1 MYKPSDRQA
10 ELFDASSQLTE
21 SAKKRL
27 QNSWAEGFR
36 RRVMPILFDV
46 EDEFADLYDSETGR
60 GCWSV
65 ARKLGILLLQARFD
79 TTDEETVGALSFD
92 IRWQYALMLTP
103 DEAYLSRVS
112 LWDFRCR
119 LIEAD
124 PEMERLSAL
133 VSRIAEEAAD
143 ELGLDLSEQRC
154 DSTHITSNITTK
166 SRGDLFRKVL
176 RHFDN
181 ELNKEW
187 PDQRS
192 RLSEELV
199 EWLDA
204 DPEHWFGR
212 LTDDEYQ
219 ARLEQMADWVLEI
232 VETFRDHDEIAVWEP
247 YQVVVQLLEEHCVV
261 DLEAPDDDDG
271 SDDEMVTATSSTEAE
286 ARAESTEASPQAEPE
301 DSAPESQQADPDQST
316 TTATLRHSPQGGSTS
331 LQSPYDPDAGY
342 TSHKGTGY
350 SMHIIETCGN
360 DEDTPE
366 MIVHQ
371 AVHPADTDTGKMTGL
386 LDQLDDRG
394 LLPETMLADAGYGTG
409 SAIVEAAHKGTD
421 LIAPVSRGNQAQE
434 RFGRERFEIDE
445 ESGVVQRCPD
455 GNKPCR
461 HGMRRSASHADTQTL
476 HAYFYPSQCES
487 CELLEQCP
495 TRPPDSGRGAYQL
508 ELRHRQLARDRRLAE
523 QKTDEFWDSYRLRS
537 GVEATASEL
546 KRAHGV
552 GDLRI
557 RRLPRVR
564 MEAALKACACNIKR
578 WVRALLEQF
587 GNFFGLILAVC
598 GLLRHLTRPVNLF
611 RPLVVSRD
619 LDRTACRSSSRSRFA
634 AHCPKFALPDR
645 VS

>member
-10 ELFDASSQLTE
+10 QLFDASSQLTD
-21 SAKKRL
+21 SARKRL
-27 QNSWAEGFR
+27 KNGWAEGFR

-65 ARKLGILLLQARFD
+65 ARKLGLLLLQARFD
-79 TTDEETVGALSFD
+79 TTDEQTVGALSFD
-92 IRWQYALMLTP
+92 TRWQYALMLTE

-112 LWDFRCR
+112 MWDFRCR

-143 ELGLDLSEQRC
+143 ELGLDLGDQQRT

-166 SRGDLFRKVL
+166 SRADLFRKVL
-176 RHFDN
+176 THFDN
-181 ELNKEW
+181 ELQKRW

-192 RLSEELV
+192 RLSEDLV

-204 DPEHWFGR
+204 EPEHWFGR
-212 LTDDEYQ
+212 LSDDEYQ
-219 ARLEQMADWVLEI
+219 ARMTRMADWVLEI

-261 DLEAPDDDDG
+261 DLDDPPDTDGPDDEPPAVSPGTDADTKAESTQG
-271 SDDEMVTATSSTEAE
+271 ADSAGTASDDEATED
-286 ARAESTEASPQAEPE
+286 EP
-301 DSAPESQQADPDQST
+301 T
-316 TTATLRHSPQGGSTS
+316 TTVKLRYRPRGGNTA

-350 SMHIIETCGN
+350 SMHIVETCGH
-360 DEDTPE
+360 DEQLPE
-366 MIVHQ
+366 MIVDQ
-371 AVHPADTDTGKMTGL
+371 MVEPADTDTGKMTSL
-386 LDQLDDRG
+386 LEDLDERG
-394 LLPETMLADAGYGTG
+394 LLPTTMLADAGYGTG
-409 SAIVEAAHKGTD
+409 GAIVEAAQMGVE
-421 LIAPVSRGNQAQE
+421 LVAPVPQGNQDQE

-445 ESGVVQRCPD
+445 ETGQVQRCPA

-461 HGMRRSASHADTQTL
+461 HGTRRSASHADTDTL
-476 HAYFYPSQCES
+476 HAYFYPSHCES
-487 CELLEQCP
+487 CEHVEQCP
-495 TRPPDSGRGAYQL
+495 VRPPDSGRGAYQL
-508 ELRHRQLARDRRLAE
+508 ELRDNQLARDRRLAA
-523 QKTDEFWDSYRLRS
+523 QKTDEFWEDYRLRS

-578 WVRALLEQF
+578 WVGALLEQD
-587 GNFFGLILAVC
+587 GGFFTLLVALTGLFSRLMRSASP
-598 GLLRHLTRPVNLF
+598 LRAAETSGDSRRRAYKFCTRL
-611 RPLVVSRD
+611 RI
-619 LDRTACRSSSRSRFA
+619 A
-634 AHCPKFALPDR
+634 AHSRKIALETR